1 MKPCTGV
8 PGRAV
13 TIVGRRAMPGCAGF
27 GYLGRGL
34 KFTREDIMDRL
45 TKGSMKGLVPAVF
58 SAGILFPLFPG
69 IAGAHPV
76 EVVWPGQAATFR
88 G

>member
-1 MKPCTGV
+1 
-8 PGRAV
+8 
-13 TIVGRRAMPGCAGF
+13 
-27 GYLGRGL
+27 
-34 KFTREDIMDRL
+34 MDRL

-76 EVVWPGQAATFR
+76 EVLWPGQAATFR